1 MNNKKLETEH
11 PIIKLQSESVFG
23 YWFGNSLI
31 SISIGVLLFR
41 FFGDRKNF
49 FRIENFLF
57 ILIILLGIILGY
69 ISFNIYTNRIFYKK
83 TEYIKNTK
91 SLRIITQ
98 LILLFLTFGVIIGLY
113 KNTNL
118 KKYFIGTQS
127 DIDE

>member
-1 MNNKKLETEH
+1 MDNKKLETEN

-31 SISIGVLLFR
+31 AISIGVLLFR
-41 FFGDRKNF
+41 FFGDKNNF
-49 FRIENFLF
+49 FRIENVLF

-118 KKYFIGTQS
+118 KKYFIGNQS
-127 DIDE
+127 DMDE